1 MVARTAEGTSVA
13 ALRTL
18 LAIPLTVAVI
28 WLAQTNGAGPTAP
41 ADDTLPLLVTRG
53 KAPSAALLATAGTA
67 GHFATTSPRLT
78 RSDHLRAGSITK
90 TFIATV
96 ILQLAV
102 EHRLKLSAHVTTY
115 LPTLRGVGDLTVRSL
130 LTQTSGLYD
139 FTAATHGRIPLAPRT
154 VAELAVSEPRT
165 TRPGTWSY
173 SNTNYVL
180 LGMIIH
186 QVTGR
191 SYASEVR
198 RRVID
203 PLHLTGTSF
212 PGTRTTVPRPHGPD
226 AVRLDPRTAGASGEL
241 ISTLPDLNRFYAA
254 LLEGRLLPPAA
265 LRTMLN
271 TRPANGHYG
280 MGLYPEKLPCGTTV
294 WGHNG
299 RIAHTYVRTAAT
311 RTGSQV
317 VTYRTTK
324 ATLSDSASIERRVL
338 ESEFCTST

>member
-1 MVARTAEGTSVA
+1 MP

-18 LAIPLTVAVI
+18 LAIPLAVAV
-28 WLAQTNGAGPTAP
+28 LCLGQGSAPGPTTP

-53 KAPSAALLATAGTA
+53 KAPSAALLATAGST
-67 GHFATTSPRLT
+67 GHFTTTSPTLT
-78 RSDHLRAGSITK
+78 RSDHVRAGSITK

-96 ILQLAV
+96 VLQLAA
-102 EHRLKLSAHVTTY
+102 EHRLKLSARVTTY
-115 LPTLRGVGDLTVRSL
+115 LPSLTGTRTLTVRSL

-139 FTAATHGRIPLAPRT
+139 FTTTTRGHVPLTPTA
-154 VAELAVSEPRT
+154 VAKLSLSEPRT
-165 TRPGTWSY
+165 TQRGTWAY

-186 QVTGR
+186 QVTGH
-191 SYASEVR
+191 SYATEARSR
-198 RRVID
+198 IID
-203 PLHLTGTSF
+203 PLHLTGTMF
-212 PGTRTTVPRPHGPD
+212 PGTRTTVPSPHGPD

-241 ISTLPDLNRFYAA
+241 ISTLPDLNHFYAA
-254 LLEGRLLPPAA
+254 LLEGRLLPPGA

-271 TRPANGHYG
+271 TRPTDGHYG

-299 RIAHTYVRTAAT
+299 RIAHTYIRAAAT
-311 RTGSQV
+311 RTGSHV

-324 ATLSDSASIERRVL
+324 ATLSGSGAPERRIL
-338 ESEFCTST
+338 TAEFCHSSPAKSSPAGD

>member
-1 MVARTAEGTSVA
+1 M
-13 ALRTL
+13 
-18 LAIPLTVAVI
+18 
-28 WLAQTNGAGPTAP
+28 
-41 ADDTLPLLVTRG
+41 TRG
-53 KAPSAALLATAGTA
+53 KAPSAALLATEGST
-67 GHFATTSPRLT
+67 GHFITTSPGLG

-96 ILQLAV
+96 ILQLAA
-102 EHRLKLSAHVTTY
+102 EHRVNLAARVTVY
-115 LPTLRGVGDLTVRSL
+115 LPSLTAAGDLTVRSL

-139 FTAATHGRIPLAPRT
+139 FTAETRGRVPLTPRA
-154 VAELAVSEPRT
+154 VAALSLSEPRT

-191 SYASEVR
+191 SYATEVR
-198 RRVID
+198 RRIID
-203 PLHLTGTSF
+203 PLHLTGTTF
-212 PGTRTTVPRPHGPD
+212 PGTRTAVPSPHGPD

-254 LLEGRLLPPAA
+254 LLEGHLLPPGS
-265 LRTMLN
+265 LHTMLN
-271 TRPANGHYG
+271 TRPTDGHYG

-324 ATLSDSASIERRVL
+324 ATLSDEATIERTL
-338 ESEFCTST
+338 LTSEFCPPSPAQSSPAGD

>member
-1 MVARTAEGTSVA
+1 MPAF
-13 ALRTL
+13 RTL
-18 LAIPLTVAVI
+18 LAIPLTMAV
-28 WLAQTNGAGPTAP
+28 LCLTQSSAPGPKAP

-53 KAPSAALLATAGTA
+53 KAPSAALLATEGST
-67 GHFATTSPRLT
+67 GHFTTTSPSLT
-78 RSDHLRAGSITK
+78 RSDHVRAGSITK

-96 ILQLAV
+96 VLQLAA
-102 EHRLKLSAHVTTY
+102 EKRLTLSARVSSY
-115 LPTLRGVGDLTVRSL
+115 LPSLTATRRLTVRSL

-139 FTAATHGRIPLAPRT
+139 FTAATRGR
-154 VAELAVSEPRT
+154 VALEPTAVAALSLSEPRT
-165 TRPGTWSY
+165 TPRGTWSY

-186 QVTGR
+186 QVTGH
-191 SYASEVR
+191 SYATEAR
-198 RRVID
+198 RRIIA
-203 PLHLTGTSF
+203 PLRLTGTSF
-212 PGTRTTVPRPHGPD
+212 PGARTTVPRPHGPD

-254 LLEGRLLPPAA
+254 LLEGRLLPRQA

-271 TRPANGHYG
+271 TGPADGHYG

-299 RIAHTYVRTAAT
+299 RIAHTYVRAAAT
-311 RTGSQV
+311 RDGSQV

-324 ATLSDSASIERRVL
+324 ATLSGSGSPERQL
-338 ESEFCTST
+338 LTAEFCNSSPAGD

>member
-1 MVARTAEGTSVA
+1 MPV
-13 ALRTL
+13 LRTL
-18 LAIPLTVAVI
+18 LAIPLTLAV
-28 WLAQTNGAGPTAP
+28 LCLTQNSVPGPTAP

-53 KAPSAALLATAGTA
+53 KAPSAALLATVGST
-67 GHFATTSPRLT
+67 GHFTTTSPSLT
-78 RSDHLRAGSITK
+78 PADHVRAGSITK

-96 ILQLAV
+96 VLQLAA
-102 EHRLKLSAHVTTY
+102 EHRLKLSARVTAY
-115 LPTLRGVGDLTVRSL
+115 LPSLTGTRRLTVRSL

-139 FTAATHGRIPLAPRT
+139 FTTATRGHVPLSPKAVAALS
-154 VAELAVSEPRT
+154 LSEPRT
-165 TRPGTWSY
+165 TRRGTWSY

-186 QVTGR
+186 QVTGH
-191 SYASEVR
+191 SYATEAR
-198 RRVID
+198 RRIID
-203 PLHLTGTSF
+203 PLRLTGTTF
-212 PGTRTTVPRPHGPD
+212 PGTRTTVPSPHGPD

-254 LLEGRLLPPAA
+254 LLEGHLLPPKA

-299 RIAHTYVRTAAT
+299 RIAHTYVRAAAT
-311 RTGSQV
+311 KDGSQV
-317 VTYRTTK
+317 VTYRTTN
-324 ATLSDSASIERRVL
+324 ATLSGSGASERRIL
-338 ESEFCTST
+338 TSEFCD